1 VAEPEHDMSHSAG
14 APGPTATGPIAWMAK
29 NPVAANL
36 MMFFL
41 LVGGLLIGGRVKQEV
56 FPRPSST

>member
-1 VAEPEHDMSHSAG
+1 MAEAEHDMSHSAA
-14 APGPTATGPIAWMAK
+14 APGPRATGPIAWMAK

-41 LVGGLLIGGRVKQEV
+41 LVGGLLSLIHISE
-56 FPRPSST
+56 PTRPY